1 MAAKGG
7 VFFNSALAC
16 LPAALHMTEIV
27 SPELNRQVQ
36 HQEGGISHRPS
47 SGGSQ
52 PGRDGN
58 VNDLQFD
65 QLALDDRS
73 RPLGRPSSREAHT
86 YASNGQQQRPVYTD
100 SPYMQ
105 KPDVVDNSSQAGGD
119 VKSQPNGTHDPNSV
133 LAPPPH
139 PQQYYDPQQQYRGHS
154 PYQMHAD
161 IQRSNTYRP
170 SPNMQPAQRPM
181 YNGEDPAA
189 AYQYGT
195 PHMSQQ
201 HLPPPQ
207 QQQQQQQQPQW
218 YWDEYSQQYVP
229 AQPYPAQHYGGQDYY
244 RPQQAMNYPSDPYA
258 QQQQQQ
264 QQQSMGATPQE
275 VLPPIG
281 KRPGKKSVFPPPTL
295 ENLSQFRS
303 EARATN
309 DPMVQ
314 LNFAKFLV
322 EAIPQVCLD
331 DPDQKRAK
339 KIREGMANEAQRIV
353 KKLASQSNIGK
364 AVHAEAQ
371 FFLANCYGSGLMG
384 LAVDHEKAFN
394 NYVQA
399 SKQSHPAATYRTA
412 VCYEVGAGTKR
423 DHARSILFYRKA
435 ANLGDTPAMYKL
447 GMILLKGY
455 ISQQKNPREGISWL
469 KRASAN
475 ADEENPHALHEL
487 GLAYEKE
494 GIPSVI
500 ADEKYARELFTQ
512 AAQFGYAPSQFKLGC
527 CYEYGQLTCPVD
539 PRRSIAWYSRAAEQG
554 DVEAELALSGWYLT
568 GSEGVLKQ
576 SDTEAYL
583 WARKAADKGY
593 AKAEYAVGYYTE
605 TGIGVKPEL
614 DEARR
619 WYMRAAA
626 QGNKRAMQRLT
637 ELKKFGNARP
647 QQRQKHTR
655 GANGAPAKQDSDCSI
670 M

>member
-1 MAAKGG
+1 M
-7 VFFNSALAC
+7 
-16 LPAALHMTEIV
+16 
-27 SPELNRQVQ
+27 
-36 HQEGGISHRPS
+36 
-47 SGGSQ
+47 
-52 PGRDGN
+52 
-58 VNDLQFD
+58 
-65 QLALDDRS
+65 
-73 RPLGRPSSREAHT
+73 
-86 YASNGQQQRPVYTD
+86 YAQDPYAQGQYDEYMMQQQ
-100 SPYMQ
+100 
-105 KPDVVDNSSQAGGD
+105 
-119 VKSQPNGTHDPNSV
+119 H
-133 LAPPPH
+133 
-139 PQQYYDPQQQYRGHS
+139 
-154 PYQMHAD
+154 
-161 IQRSNTYRP
+161 
-170 SPNMQPAQRPM
+170 
-181 YNGEDPAA
+181 
-189 AYQYGT
+189 
-195 PHMSQQ
+195 
-201 HLPPPQ
+201 
-207 QQQQQQQQPQW
+207 QQQQPI
-218 YWDEYSQQYVP
+218 
-229 AQPYPAQHYGGQDYY
+229 
-244 RPQQAMNYPSDPYA
+244 NN
-258 QQQQQQ
+258 
-264 QQQSMGATPQE
+264 E

-281 KRPGKKSVFPPPTL
+281 KRPGKKSEFPPPTL
-295 ENLSQFRS
+295 DNLSRFRA

-314 LNFAKFLV
+314 LRFAKFLV
-322 EAIPQVCLD
+322 EAIPQVCTE

-353 KKLASQSNIGK
+353 KKLAASSNIGK
-364 AVHAEAQ
+364 AVHSDAQ
-371 FFLANCYGSGLMG
+371 FFLGNCYGSGTMG
-384 LAVDHEKAFN
+384 LSVDHDKAFN
-394 NYVQA
+394 CYVQA

-447 GMILLKGY
+447 GMILLKGFL
-455 ISQQKNPREGISWL
+455 SQQKNPREGISWL
-469 KRASAN
+469 KRAAAN
-475 ADEENPHALHEL
+475 ADEENPHSLHEL

-512 AAQFGYAPSQFKLGC
+512 AAQYGYAPSQFKLGC

-605 TGIGVKPEL
+605 TGIGVKPEF

-619 WYMRAAA
+619 WYMRSAA

-655 GANGAPAKQDSDCSI
+655 AANGAPRKQDSDCSI

>member
-1 MAAKGG
+1 
-7 VFFNSALAC
+7 
-16 LPAALHMTEIV
+16 MTEIV
-27 SPELNRQVQ
+27 APEPNHQIQ
-36 HQEGGISHRPS
+36 HQDGAISHRSS
-47 SGGSQ
+47 SGISQ
-52 PGRDGN
+52 PEQADI
-58 VNDLQFD
+58 VKDVKLD
-65 QLALDDRS
+65 QLSLDDPS
-73 RPLGRPSSREAHT
+73 KPIGAPSSREAYNH
-86 YASNGQQQRPVYTD
+86 ASNGPQKQPAYTD
-100 SPYMQ
+100 SPYIQ
-105 KPDVVDNSSQAGGD
+105 KPDVVDNSSQPSWD
-119 VKSQPNGTHDPNSV
+119 VKTQPNGTHDPNSV
-133 LAPPPH
+133 LAPPH
-139 PQQYYDPQQQYRGHS
+139 PQQYYDPQQQYRGHP
-154 PYQMHAD
+154 PYPMHAD
-161 IQRSNTYRP
+161 VQRANTYRP
-170 SPNMQPAQRPM
+170 SPNMTPAQRPM
-181 YNGEDPAA
+181 YNGEEAA
-189 AYQYGT
+189 AYQHGT
-195 PHMSQQ
+195 PQMGHQ
-201 HLPPPQ
+201 HLPPP
-207 QQQQQQQQPQW
+207 QQQPQW

-244 RPQQAMNYPSDPYA
+244 RPQPMMNYPPPDPYA
-258 QQQQQQ
+258 QPHPHEYMNQQQG
-264 QQQSMGATPQE
+264 MGAAPNE

-281 KRPGKKSVFPPPTL
+281 KRPGKKSMFPPPTL
-295 ENLSQFRS
+295 ENLSQFRA
-303 EARATN
+303 EARSNN

-322 EAIPQVCLD
+322 ESIPQVCMD
-331 DPDQKRAK
+331 DPDPKRAK

-364 AVHAEAQ
+364 ALHAEAQ

-384 LAVDHEKAFN
+384 LAVDHEKAFS

-423 DHARSILFYRKA
+423 DHARAILFYRKA

-447 GMILLKGY
+447 GMILLKGF

-469 KRASAN
+469 KRAAAN
-475 ADEENPHALHEL
+475 ADDENPHALHEL
-487 GLAYEKE
+487 GLAYEKD

-637 ELKKFGNARP
+637 ELRKFGNARP

>member
-1 MAAKGG
+1 MADIIA
-7 VFFNSALAC
+7 
-16 LPAALHMTEIV
+16 
-27 SPELNRQVQ
+27 PEPDRRVQ
-36 HQEGGISHRPS
+36 QQQHAIPQRSS
-47 SGGSQ
+47 SGIHHSG
-52 PGRDGN
+52 PDEF
-58 VNDLQFD
+58 VNEVQFD
-65 QLALDDRS
+65 RLTLDDPYS
-73 RPLGRPSSREAHT
+73 SKPPLSRELSPYPSET
-86 YASNGQQQRPVYTD
+86 QQQRPTYTD
-100 SPYMQ
+100 SPYVQ
-105 KPDVVDNSSQAGGD
+105 KPDVDDNSSTSNVNSQA
-119 VKSQPNGTHDPNSV
+119 SSTHDPNSA
-133 LAPPPH
+133 LAPH
-139 PQQYYDPQQQYRGHS
+139 PQQQYYEQQQPYRGHS
-154 PYQMHAD
+154 PYPVHSD
-161 IQRSNTYRP
+161 VQRSNNYRP
-170 SPNMQPAQRPM
+170 SPNMAAAPRPM
-181 YNGEDPAA
+181 YNGEDSA

-195 PHMSQQ
+195 PHIGQQ
-201 HLPPPQ
+201 SLPPPQ
-207 QQQQQQQQPQW
+207 QQQQQQW

-229 AQPYPAQHYGGQDYY
+229 AQPYPGQQYGAQDYY
-244 RPQQAMNYPSDPYA
+244 RSQQMMNYPPQDQYA

-264 QQQSMGATPQE
+264 QYEEYMSQQQAVGSTTNE

-281 KRPGKKSVFPPPTL
+281 KRPGKRSQFPPPTL
-295 ENLSQFRS
+295 ENLSHFRA
-303 EARATN
+303 EARATS
-309 DPMVQ
+309 DPNVQ

-322 EAIPQVCLD
+322 EAIPQVCTE
-331 DPDQKRAK
+331 DPDQKRVK

-353 KKLASQSNIGK
+353 KKLAAQSNIGK
-364 AVHAEAQ
+364 PYHSEAQ
-371 FFLANCYGSGLMG
+371 FFLANCYGSGTMG
-384 LAVDHEKAFN
+384 LTVDHEKAFN
-394 NYVQA
+394 CYVQA

-447 GMILLKGY
+447 GMILLKGFL
-455 ISQQKNPREGISWL
+455 SQQKNPREGISWL
-469 KRASAN
+469 KRAAAN
-475 ADEENPHALHEL
+475 ADEENPHSLHEL

-605 TGIGVKPEL
+605 TGIGVKTEL

-655 GANGAPAKQDSDCSI
+655 GANGAPTKQDSDCTI

>member
-1 MAAKGG
+1 MA
-7 VFFNSALAC
+7 
-16 LPAALHMTEIV
+16 EIV
-27 SPELNRQVQ
+27 APEPDRQVQ
-36 HQEGGISHRPS
+36 QQQAAISQRSSAGTHHSGHEDLVNDVQIDRLTLDDQYASKARPS
-47 SGGSQ
+47 
-52 PGRDGN
+52 RD
-58 VNDLQFD
+58 
-65 QLALDDRS
+65 
-73 RPLGRPSSREAHT
+73 PSPHPSDP
-86 YASNGQQQRPVYTD
+86 QQQRPTYTD
-100 SPYMQ
+100 SPYVQ
-105 KPDVVDNSSQAGGD
+105 KPDVVENASSPSALDGN
-119 VKSQPNGTHDPNSV
+119 SQPSSSIHDPNSV
-133 LAPPPH
+133 LAPPHPRQYYE
-139 PQQYYDPQQQYRGHS
+139 PQQPYRGHS
-154 PYQMHAD
+154 PYPVHAD
-161 IQRSNTYRP
+161 FQRANTYRP
-170 SPNMQPAQRPM
+170 PPNMTAPQRPM
-181 YNGEDPAA
+181 YNGPEDSA

-195 PHMSQQ
+195 PQMGQQ
-201 HLPPPQ
+201 PLP
-207 QQQQQQQQPQW
+207 QQQPQW
-218 YWDEYSQQYVP
+218 YWDEYTQQYVP
-229 AQPYPAQHYGGQDYY
+229 AQPYPPQQYGAQEYY
-244 RPQQAMNYPSDPYA
+244 RPQQMMNYPQDPYA

-264 QQQSMGATPQE
+264 YEEYMMQQQAAGSTTNE

-281 KRPGKKSVFPPPTL
+281 KRPGKRSQFPPPTL
-295 ENLSQFRS
+295 ENLSQFRQ
-303 EARATN
+303 EARGTN
-309 DPMVQ
+309 DPTVQ

-322 EAIPQVCLD
+322 EAIPQVCTD
-331 DPDQKRAK
+331 DPDPKRAK

-364 AVHAEAQ
+364 AVHSEAQ
-371 FFLANCYGSGLMG
+371 FFLANCYGSGTMG

-394 NYVQA
+394 CYVQA
-399 SKQSHPAATYRTA
+399 SKQNHPAATYRTA

-447 GMILLKGY
+447 GMILLKGF
-455 ISQQKNPREGISWL
+455 IGQQKNPREGISWL
-469 KRASAN
+469 KRAAAN

-539 PRRSIAWYSRAAEQG
+539 PRRSIAWYSRSAEQG

-655 GANGAPAKQDSDCSI
+655 GANGAPAKQDSDCTI

>member
-1 MAAKGG
+1 MADIVA
-7 VFFNSALAC
+7 SEHPTDPHM
-16 LPAALHMTEIV
+16 LPTMGSVDH
-27 SPELNRQVQ
+27 
-36 HQEGGISHRPS
+36 PS
-47 SGGSQ
+47 SLNNQADQSDPARQLSLDRLTLESNQ
-52 PGRDGN
+52 PSPQSARN
-58 VNDLQFD
+58 
-65 QLALDDRS
+65 
-73 RPLGRPSSREAHT
+73 PSPSFADKPT
-86 YASNGQQQRPVYTD
+86 AYTD
-100 SPYMQ
+100 SPYVQ
-105 KPDVVDNSSQAGGD
+105 KPDVVDSPSSSSLDGRPPSSSAASSESTPEPIKPALPVPGAG
-119 VKSQPNGTHDPNSV
+119 
-133 LAPPPH
+133 PPPGH
-139 PQQYYDPQQQYRGHS
+139 LQAYNPHQPPYRGHS
-154 PYQMHAD
+154 PYSMHAD
-161 IQRSNTYRP
+161 LQRGNTYRP
-170 SPNMQPAQRPM
+170 SPVMAPAPRPM
-181 YNGEDPAA
+181 YNGEGMNGHP
-189 AYQYGT
+189 YQT
-195 PHMSQQ
+195 PQMA
-201 HLPPPQ
+201 PQ
-207 QQQQQQQQPQW
+207 GLAPQQPQM

-229 AQPYPAQHYGGQDYY
+229 QPYNGYNQQDYY
-244 RPQQAMNYPSDPYA
+244 RQQQMYQDPYA
-258 QQQQQQ
+258 QAPYDEYMMQQQQQQ
-264 QQQSMGATPQE
+264 QQQMQQQQMQQPINNE

-281 KRPGKKSVFPPPTL
+281 KRPGKKSEFPPPTL
-295 ENLSQFRS
+295 DNLSRFRS
-303 EARATN
+303 EARGTN

-314 LNFAKFLV
+314 LKFAKFLV
-322 EAIPQVCLD
+322 EAIPQVCTE
-331 DPDQKRAK
+331 DPDQKRAR

-353 KKLASQSNIGK
+353 KKLAASSSIGK
-364 AVHAEAQ
+364 TTHSEAQ
-371 FFLANCYGSGLMG
+371 FFLGNCYGSGTMG
-384 LAVDHEKAFN
+384 LSVDHDKAFN
-394 NYVQA
+394 CYVQA

-447 GMILLKGY
+447 GMILLKGFL
-455 ISQQKNPREGISWL
+455 SQQKNPREGISWL
-469 KRASAN
+469 KRAAAN

-512 AAQFGYAPSQFKLGC
+512 AAQYGYAPSQFKLGC

-605 TGIGVKPEL
+605 TGIGLKPEF

-619 WYMRAAA
+619 WYMRSAA

-637 ELKKFGNARP
+637 ELKKYGNARP

-655 GANGAPAKQDSDCSI
+655 AANGAPRKQDSDCSI